1 MARLERELA
10 AVEKMKKGFETLAE
24 TAKAEFKAELKEV
37 FEEISRRGAET
48 RRLGE
53 VCEFMTSGS
62 RGRAKLDHSLNY
74 YSDIQHWLYAA

>member
-10 AVEKMKKGFETLAE
+10 AVEKMKNGFETLAE

-48 RRLGE
+48 RREKCDE
-53 VCEFMTSGS
+53 V
-62 RGRAKLDHSLNY
+62 
-74 YSDIQHWLYAA
+74 